1 MNSNDAVFFDS
12 IITNKNTT
20 MDTKALRQKILDLAI
35 HGKLVPQDPNDEPA
49 SVLLE
54 RIKAEKERLIKE
66 GKIKRSKKSAKSSD
80 TPHYPYLLPNG
91 WEWCNLE
98 DIVCE
103 LKYGTSEKSLSVGK
117 IAVLRMGNIT
127 NVGTIDY
134 SNLVYSSNNEDI
146 KLYSLE
152 KDDLLFNRTNSSEW
166 VGKTAIYKKEQPAIY
181 AGYLIRIRPI
191 LIFSD
196 YLNTVM
202 NSSYYRNWCYNVK
215 TDAVN
220 QSNINAQKLSQLMIP
235 IPPLK
240 EQERIV
246 VEVAKWISL
255 IDTIKNSKE
264 DLQTTIKQAK
274 SKILNL
280 AIHGKLVPQ
289 DPNDEP
295 AIELLKRI
303 NPDFTP
309 CDNGHYTFDVPSGW
323 ITTNLGSIF
332 NVVSAKRI
340 LKSDWKHSGVPFY
353 RAREIAKLSIY
364 GLVDNELYISE
375 EHYNSLKEKFPV
387 PKASDIMISAVGT
400 IGKCYIVK
408 ESDKFYY
415 KDASVLCLCNDY
427 QINAKYIYH
436 IMRSEYM
443 LKQMYDNSK
452 GTTVDTITIEKAKQ
466 YILPLPPLAEQQRIV
481 AKIEETFSIFDG
493 IQNSLEA

>member
-1 MNSNDAVFFDS
+1 
-12 IITNKNTT
+12 

-66 GKIKRSKKSAKSSD
+66 GKIKRSKKSAKTSD
-80 TPHYPYLLPNG
+80 TPHYENVPFEVPES
-91 WEWCNLE
+91 WVWCRLD

-103 LKYGTSEKSLSVGK
+103 LKYGTSEKSSSVGK

-134 SNLVYSSNNEDI
+134 SNLVYSSNDEDI
-146 KLYSLE
+146 EQYSLE
-152 KDDLLFNRTNSSEW
+152 KNDLLFNRTNSSEW
-166 VGKTAIYKKEQPAIY
+166 VGKTAIYKEEQPAIY
-181 AGYLIRIRPI
+181 AGYLIRIKPL
-191 LIFSD
+191 LISPD

-202 NSSYYRNWCYNVK
+202 NSGYYRDWCYDVK

-246 VEVAKWISL
+246 AEMDKWISL
-255 IDTIKNSKE
+255 IDIVKNGKG
-264 DLQTTIKQAK
+264 DLQTVIKQAK
-274 SKILNL
+274 SKILDL

-309 CDNGHYTFDVPSGW
+309 CDNGHYTQLPDGWCVVTLKDLCENINGLWKGKKEPFVNVGVIRNANFTKDFKLDYSNIEYIDVEQR
-323 ITTNLGSIF
+323 TF
-332 NVVSAKRI
+332 AKRHLENGDLIVEKSGGSDNNPVGRTI
-340 LKSDWKHSGVPFY
+340 LYEGKSGVFSFSNFTMALRTRNNDIVLSKFLY
-353 RAREIAKLSIY
+353 YYILAKYQKGDMRLMQTQTT
-364 GLVDNELYISE
+364 GLRNLI
-375 EHYNSLKEKFPV
+375 L
-387 PKASDIMISAVGT
+387 
-400 IGKCYIVK
+400 
-408 ESDKFYY
+408 DKFL
-415 KDASVLCLCNDY
+415 SMP
-427 QINAKYIYH
+427 IH
-436 IMRSEYM
+436 
-443 LKQMYDNSK
+443 
-452 GTTVDTITIEKAKQ
+452 
-466 YILPLPPLAEQQRIV
+466 LPPLSEQKRIIDR
-481 AKIEETFSIFDG
+481 IETIFT
-493 IQNSLEA
+493 SLDMIMGSL

>member
-1 MNSNDAVFFDS
+1 MSNTWFRLRRGFFLS
-12 IITNKNTT
+12 FF
-20 MDTKALRQKILDLAI
+20 
-35 HGKLVPQDPNDEPA
+35 P
-49 SVLLE
+49 
-54 RIKAEKERLIKE
+54 
-66 GKIKRSKKSAKSSD
+66 SD

-452 GTTVDTITIEKAKQ
+452 GTTVDTITIEKATQ

>member
-1 MNSNDAVFFDS
+1 MSNTWFRLRRGFFLS
-12 IITNKNTT
+12 FF
-20 MDTKALRQKILDLAI
+20 
-35 HGKLVPQDPNDEPA
+35 P
-49 SVLLE
+49 
-54 RIKAEKERLIKE
+54 
-66 GKIKRSKKSAKSSD
+66 SD

-255 IDTIKNSKE
+255 INTIKNSKE

-481 AKIEETFSIFDG
+481 AKIEETLSIFDG